1 MSRSTTIKTVN
12 VHFLSI
18 PLERPLITAAFP
30 IPAIDTAMMQITTEG
45 GLQGAA
51 WSFAF
56 GRGKVA
62 SLVRMME
69 DLGQLAV
76 GHDALDT
83 EALWSKLS
91 KAVGFIGQRGV
102 AAAAMSAI
110 DTSCWDIKG
119 KAANLPVYQ
128 LLGGFRREVEAY
140 ASQGLWLDRSRDAL
154 AEEAASY
161 VAQGFKAV
169 KMRAGKA
176 DENEDVA
183 RVQSVREAIGPDCK
197 LMIDVNQ
204 AWDLKKTL
212 RMGRK
217 LEEFDVYWLEEP
229 MPYNQIEN
237 YARATEALSMP
248 LCTGESFYLK
258 DEILNLVDHRAADYV
273 MPDLMRM
280 AGVTEWMK
288 VAHACEARHA
298 KVTPHLFMEHSS
310 HLAAACPNV
319 VWQEYQPWWQPVME
333 EPIAFENGNIKLSD
347 KPGFGFRLS
356 ARALEKFAVA

>member
-1 MSRSTTIKTVN
+1 MSRSTIIKTVE

-30 IPAIDTAMMQITTEG
+30 IPAIDTAMMRITTED
-45 GLQGAA
+45 GLQGVA

-56 GRGKVA
+56 GRGRVA

-69 DLGQLAV
+69 DLGQIAV
-76 GHDALDT
+76 GQDALDT
-83 EALWSKLS
+83 EALWARLS

-119 KAANLPVYQ
+119 KAANLPVYR
-128 LLGGFRREVEAY
+128 LLGGFRHEVEAY
-140 ASQGLWLDRSRDAL
+140 ASQGLWLDRSRDEL
-154 AEEAASY
+154 AAEAAGY
-161 VAQGFKAV
+161 VAEGFKAV

-176 DENEDVA
+176 DEDEDVA
-183 RVQSVREAIGPDCK
+183 RVRSVREAIGAECK
-197 LMIDVNQ
+197 LMIDANQ
-204 AWDLKKTL
+204 AWDLKQTL

-229 MPYNQIEN
+229 MPYNQIED

-258 DEILNLVDHRAADYV
+258 DEILNLVDHRATDYA

-288 VAHACEARHA
+288 VAHACEARHV

-319 VWQEYQPWWQPVME
+319 VWQEYQPWWQAVME
-333 EPIAFENGNIKLSD
+333 QPVVLENGNIQLPD
-347 KPGFGFRLS
+347 RPGFGIELS
-356 ARALEKFAVA
+356 AQALAKFRIA

>member
-1 MSRSTTIKTVN
+1 MSRSTIIKSVTT
-12 VHFLSI
+12 HFLSI

-30 IPAIDTAMMQITTEG
+30 IPAIDTALMQITTEG

-56 GRGKVA
+56 GKGRVA

-69 DLGQLAV
+69 DLGQIAV
-76 GHDALDT
+76 GHDALGT
-83 EALWSKLS
+83 EALWAKLS
-91 KAVGFIGQRGV
+91 RAVGFIGQRGV

-128 LLGGFRREVEAY
+128 LLGGFRHEVEAY

-154 AEEAASY
+154 AKEASSY

-169 KMRAGKA
+169 KMRAGIA
-176 DENEDVA
+176 DEDEDVA
-183 RVQSVREAIGPDCK
+183 RVRSVREAIGPGCK
-197 LMIDVNQ
+197 LMVDANQ
-204 AWDLKKTL
+204 AWDLKQTL

-217 LEEFDVYWLEEP
+217 LEEFDLFWLEEP
-229 MPYNQIEN
+229 MPFKQVSDYT
-237 YARATEALSMP
+237 RATEVLTMP
-248 LCTGESFYLK
+248 MCTGESNYLK
-258 DEILNLVDHRAADYV
+258 DEILNLVQHRATDYA

-288 VAHACEARHA
+288 AAHLCEAHDV
-298 KVTPHLFMEHSS
+298 KVTPHLFMEHSA

-319 VWQEYQPWWQPVME
+319 VWQEYQPWWQSVME
-333 EPIAFENGNIKLSD
+333 QPIDLVNGNIRLSD
-347 KPGFGFRLS
+347 KPGFGFELS
-356 ARALEKFAVA
+356 ARALADFKVS